1 MDRLEYHHSWAM
13 ITPKDSEQ
21 PIEEGM
27 KSEQIECA
35 EGETDHCDAVCKEIG
50 YEKSDLE

>member
-1 MDRLEYHHSWAM
+1 M

-27 KSEQIECA
+27 KSEQIECTD
-35 EGETDHCDAVCKEIG
+35 GETHLSDAVCKEIG